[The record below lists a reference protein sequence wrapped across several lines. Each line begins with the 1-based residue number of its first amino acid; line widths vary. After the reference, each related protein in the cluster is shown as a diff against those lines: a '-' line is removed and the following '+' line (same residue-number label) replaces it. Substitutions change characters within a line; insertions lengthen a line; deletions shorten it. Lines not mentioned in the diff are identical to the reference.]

1 MKRLIS
7 ITEATK
13 EYGIGRDRIYQ
24 LIRSKD
30 YDIPA
35 IKIGKSYKINTL
47 LMDEWLI
54 EMTKNEKELLI

>member
-35 IKIGKSYKINTL
+35 LKIGKTYKINTL

>member
-1 MKRLIS
+1 MKKLIS
-7 ITEATK
+7 VTEATK
-13 EYGIGRDRIYQ
+13 EYSIGRDKIYQ

-35 IKIGKSYKINTL
+35 IKIGKTYKINTL